1 LTVSTG
7 HAAAGVQYEN
17 EPMWARVGLERKK
30 LDRLSVKLG
39 FKVSD
44 GDILDREILGVTD

>member
-1 LTVSTG
+1 
-7 HAAAGVQYEN
+7 
-17 EPMWARVGLERKK
+17 MWARVGLEREK
-30 LDRLSVKLG
+30 LHRLAVNLG